1 MLRYQMILGLLKRV
15 AIEKRL
21 LGRWTIYSDTHR
33 IFQQVDWAN
42 NDHCS
47 CEVIYR
53 IPPSPSPGSSRIV
66 STLLESQR
74 FQQDRE
80 IEVFGCICE

>member
-1 MLRYQMILGLLKRV
+1 MPGKMVLGILRRF
-15 AIEKRL
+15 ATEKKL
-21 LGRWTIYSDTHR
+21 LGRWTIYSDASR

-47 CEVIYR
+47 CEVMYR
-53 IPPSPSPGSSRIV
+53 IPSLSPNVSVSSMNV
-66 STLLESQR
+66 QR